1 MTDLVFF
8 YGTLMSGFQR
18 PGRARLDRVLTPV
31 GRGWIH
37 AALFD
42 LGIYPA
48 AVPASDSRVWGEVHH
63 MLDTDSVLATLDE
76 IEGFSLSEPD
86 KSLYLREEIPVMF
99 DDGRVAN
106 AWVYFYN
113 APLGRAERINSG
125 DYLEHLKVR

>member
-1 MTDLVFF
+1 MTDFVFF

-18 PGRARLDRVLTPV
+18 PGRARLDRVLTPA
-31 GRGWIH
+31 GRGWIN

-48 AVPASDSRVWGEVHH
+48 AVPASDSRVWGEIYR
-63 MLDTDSVLATLDE
+63 MLDTESVLSSLDE
-76 IEGFSLSEPD
+76 IEGFSISEPD
-86 KSLYLREEIPVMF
+86 KSLYIREEIPVTF
-99 DDGRVAN
+99 EDGRVGN

-113 APLGRAERINSG
+113 APLGRAARIDSG